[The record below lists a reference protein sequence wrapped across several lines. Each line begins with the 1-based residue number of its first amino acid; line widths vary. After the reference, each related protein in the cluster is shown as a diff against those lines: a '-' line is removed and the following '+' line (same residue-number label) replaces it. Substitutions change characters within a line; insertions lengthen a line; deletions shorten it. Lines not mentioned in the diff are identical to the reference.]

1 MLSLVFLIFDLSLV
15 KTYFS
20 FEVTAQHFSTN
31 RALAY
36 GDGLFETILL
46 HKGVMPLWSLHIQRL
61 QSGLK
66 QLGMQKIS
74 ESLLLDKIEGL
85 RANQSNGIVKLL
97 VFRQATQRG
106 YTSVSSEVYFVLT
119 ISSLPDNQC
128 NNKLGISSVCLS
140 SQKKLAGL
148 KHLNRLEQV
157 LASNELI
164 DSPYKDALMLDRKN
178 RVIET
183 ISKNIILIKDG
194 KLYSPKLN
202 NCGVYGVAL
211 RWLESKGYEIKWKKI
226 EIKTLHKYDGF
237 LVCNSV
243 RGFNA
248 IAAITDKFRFQVDLP
263 VIDEI
268 QKQWCLTINS

>member
-1 MLSLVFLIFDLSLV
+1 MFLIFDLSLV

-46 HKGVMPLWSLHIQRL
+46 HNGTMPLWFRHMQRL

-66 QLGMQKIS
+66 QLGLQNIPESFLLNKI
-74 ESLLLDKIEGL
+74 KIL
-85 RANQSNGIVKLL
+85 RAGLSNGVVKLI
-97 VFRQATQRG
+97 VFREAKQRG
-106 YTSVSSEVYFVLT
+106 YTGGTDKINFIITISPLSNSKACKKLGVSSLR
-119 ISSLPDNQC
+119 
-128 NNKLGISSVCLS
+128 LS

-164 DSPYKDALMLDRKN
+164 DSPYKDALMLDGKK

-183 ISKNIILIKDG
+183 ISKNIILIKG
-194 KLYSPKLN
+194 RKLYSPKLN
-202 NCGVYGVAL
+202 KCGVYGVAL

-237 LVCNSV
+237 LVCNSI

-248 IAAITDKFRFQVDLP
+248 IAAITNKFQFQVDLP
-263 VIDEI
+263 LIDEI
-268 QKQWCLTINS
+268 QKQWRLTINS

>member
-1 MLSLVFLIFDLSLV
+1 MFLIFDLSLV
-15 KTYFS
+15 KTYLSFKPTPEYFS
-20 FEVTAQHFSTN
+20 IN
-31 RALAY
+31 RAIYY

-46 HKGVMPLWSLHIQRL
+46 QKGVMPLWYLHIQRL

-66 QLGMQKIS
+66 QLGMQELS
-74 ESLLLDKIEGL
+74 ESLLLNKIEGL
-85 RANQSNGIVKLL
+85 RADQNHGIVKLL
-97 VFRQATQRG
+97 VFRQAKQRG
-106 YTSVSSEVYFVLT
+106 YSGGSSEVDFVIT
-119 ISSLPDNQC
+119 ISSLPDSQC
-128 NNKLGISSVCLS
+128 DNKLGISSVCLS

-164 DSPYKDALMLDRKN
+164 DSPYKDALMLDGKN

-268 QKQWCLTINS
+268 QKQWRLTINS